1 MKLRAFIFSI
11 LFMPLVASA
20 DCESGKY
27 WCAGVN
33 ISQLTVLRTG
43 VVLVQTD
50 GTESNLSCIPT
61 SSAHLMLKDI
71 DNTGKS
77 IFSTLLTAQASKQKV
92 QIVLINTPGL
102 ECEIDYIRL
111 PG

>member
-1 MKLRAFIFSI
+1 MKLSPFIFST

-20 DCESGKY
+20 ECELDKY

-33 ISQLTVLRTG
+33 ISQLTVQRDG
-43 VVLVQTD
+43 IVLVQTD

-61 SSAHLMLKDI
+61 SNAYLKLKDI
-71 DNTGKS
+71 NNTAKS

-92 QIVLINTPGL
+92 QIVLSNTPGL
-102 ECEIDYIRL
+102 ECVIDYIRL